1 MNGIIIHTDGSCHG
15 NPGPGG
21 YAAII
26 QIPNHDPMVIQGRNP
41 STTNNRMEIGA
52 IIAGLA
58 SLRELANVAG
68 VSIEIR
74 TDSMYVVNAF
84 NKGWLQNWQRN
95 GWRTADRGTVKNQ
108 DLWEQL
114 TELTRE
120 MDLTFT
126 HVRGHAGNAMNE
138 ECDRIA
144 NLEAEQAALGNSTT
158 QHCELEASAA
168 EHSSGL
174 RSTPEGSGPHEGEP
188 QAATRTETDAGSGR
202 ETPGREEYDRGYRA
216 GYEACLRDMAN
227 ALNGLHP
234 QAQDPQTEMPDDLP
248 F

>member
-26 QIPNHDPMVIQGRNP
+26 QIPNHDPMVVQGRNP

-58 SLRELANVAG
+58 SLRELAGVAG

-74 TDSMYVVNAF
+74 TDSEYVVNAF

-95 GWRTADRGTVKNQ
+95 GWRTANRGMVKNQ

-114 TELTRE
+114 MELTRE

-144 NLEAEQAALGNSTT
+144 NLEAERAARG
-158 QHCELEASAA
+158 
-168 EHSSGL
+168 SSP
-174 RSTPEGSGPHEGEP
+174 REGEP
-188 QAATRTETDAGSGR
+188 QAATRIETGTGPGR
-202 ETPGREEYDRGYRA
+202 ETPGGEEYDRGYRA
-216 GYEACLRDMAN
+216 GYEACRLDMAN

-234 QAQDPQTEMPDDLP
+234 RAQEPQHEIPDDLP

>member
-26 QIPNHDPMVIQGRNP
+26 QISNHHPMVVQGRNP
-41 STTNNRMEIGA
+41 STTNNRMEIEA

-58 SLRELANVAG
+58 SLRELANVAD
-68 VSIEIR
+68 VSIEVR

-95 GWRTADRGTVKNQ
+95 GWRTADRGMVKNQ
-108 DLWEQL
+108 DLWEQM
-114 TELTRE
+114 TELTQE

-144 NLEAEQAALGNSTT
+144 NLEAEQAALES
-158 QHCELEASAA
+158 CAA
-168 EHSSGL
+168 EHSSEQ
-174 RSTPEGSGPHEGEP
+174 RSTPEGNTPSQGEP
-188 QAATRTETDAGSGR
+188 QAAARTETGAGPGR
-202 ETPGREEYDRGYRA
+202 ETPGGEEYDRGYRA
-216 GYEACLRDMAN
+216 GYEACRRDMAN
-227 ALNGLHP
+227 VLNGLHP
-234 QAQDPQTEMPDDLP
+234 QAQEPQTEIPDDLP

>member
-26 QIPNHDPMVIQGRNP
+26 QISNHHPMVVQGRNP
-41 STTNNRMEIGA
+41 STTNNRMEIEA

-95 GWRTADRGTVKNQ
+95 GWRTENRGMVKNQ
-108 DLWEQL
+108 DLWEQM
-114 TELTRE
+114 TELTQE

-144 NLEAEQAALGNSTT
+144 NLEAEQAALEN
-158 QHCELEASAA
+158 SAA
-168 EHSSGL
+168 EHSSGR
-174 RSTPEGSGPHEGEP
+174 RSTPEGNSPSQGEP
-188 QAATRTETDAGSGR
+188 QAATRTETGAGPGR
-202 ETPGREEYDRGYRA
+202 EAPGGEEYDRGYRA
-216 GYEACLRDMAN
+216 GYEACRLDMAN

-234 QAQDPQTEMPDDLP
+234 RAQESQPEMPDDLP

>member
-26 QIPNHDPMVIQGRNP
+26 QIPNHDPIVVQGRNP

-58 SLRELANVAG
+58 SLRELAGVAG
-68 VSIEIR
+68 VSIEVR

-95 GWRTADRGTVKNQ
+95 GWRTADRGMVKNQ

-144 NLEAEQAALGNSTT
+144 NLEAEQAARGNSAT

-168 EHSSGL
+168 EHSSGR
-174 RSTPEGSGPHEGEP
+174 RSTPEGSSPSQGEP
-188 QAATRTETDAGSGR
+188 QAATRMETGAGPGR
-202 ETPGREEYDRGYRA
+202 ETPGGEEYDRGYRA
-216 GYEACLRDMAN
+216 GYEACRLDMAN

-234 QAQDPQTEMPDDLP
+234 RAQEPQHEIPDDLP

>member
-26 QIPNHDPMVIQGRNP
+26 QIPNHDPIAVQGRDP

-52 IIAGLA
+52 IIAGLEN
-58 SLRELANVAG
+58 LRGLADVAG
-68 VSIEIR
+68 VSIEVR
-74 TDSMYVVNAF
+74 TDSQYIVNTF
-84 NKGWLQNWQRN
+84 NKGWLQNWRKN
-95 GWRTADRGTVKNQ
+95 GWRTANRGTVKNR
-108 DLWEQL
+108 DLWEKL
-114 TELTRE
+114 TELTQE

-144 NLEAEQAALGNSTT
+144 NLEAERAALEN
-158 QHCELEASAA
+158 SAA
-168 EHSSGL
+168 EHSSGR
-174 RSTPEGSGPHEGEP
+174 RSEPEDSGPREEEP
-188 QAATRTETDAGSGR
+188 QVTTQAETSTQPGR
-202 ETPGREEYDRGYRA
+202 ETSGREEYGRGYRA
-216 GYEACLRDMAN
+216 GYEACRRDIAN

-234 QAQDPQTEMPDDLP
+234 QTQESQPEPPDDLP